1 MSDRKT
7 RVWLD
12 EQRILRI
19 EYPEDG
25 RIGLTDI
32 QSAFEQYLAIPD
44 VPRKVAVLFV
54 NSSGLTTS
62 LEAEDY
68 GLKQGIADITLAR
81 AALVSAPA
89 IAAAANHYFTLRP
102 LPYPTKAFVHEES
115 AVAWLKTFQNEHYGV
130 TGAAIAPQFQSRAAH
145 SWGLCPLS

>member
-25 RIGLTDI
+25 RIGLGDI
-32 QSAFEQYLAIPD
+32 QSAFAQYLAIPNA
-44 VPRKVAVLFV
+44 PSKVAVLLT
-54 NSSGLTTS
+54 NSSGLNTS

-68 GLKQGIADITLAR
+68 AIKQGVPMVTLAR
-81 AALVSAPA
+81 AAIVGSTAV
-89 IAAAANHYFTLRP
+89 AAAANHYFSLRP
-102 LPYPTKAFVHEES
+102 LPYPTKAFVNEAS
-115 AVAWLKTFQNEHYGV
+115 AVAWLKSY
-130 TGAAIAPQFQSRAAH
+130 
-145 SWGLCPLS
+145 